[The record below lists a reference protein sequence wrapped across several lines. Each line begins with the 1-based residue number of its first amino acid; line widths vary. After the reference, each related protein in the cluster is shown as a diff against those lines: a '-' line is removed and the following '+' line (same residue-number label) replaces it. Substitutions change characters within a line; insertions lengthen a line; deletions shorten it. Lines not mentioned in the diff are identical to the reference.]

1 VLGEEFNSKGNIHA
15 TVTLPGV
22 WTKNTTARIA
32 GVKLFL
38 HQFGCVKHERV
49 TN

>member
-1 VLGEEFNSKGNIHA
+1 MHA

-22 WTKNTTARIA
+22 WTKNPTPRMA

-38 HQFGCVKHERV
+38 RQFGCVKHERG